1 MTTVQNLLC
10 MRQHDPVLAAVW
22 DAEHIEQVEVL
33 WEEDLALEG
42 RRLLHD
48 TGALKDVMQ
57 NHMLQLLSLLA
68 MELPAGGYHHHIA
81 ANTWESAGAGAPPPG
96 SAALRFAT
104 IVVPD
109 AGERERALAR
119 LAALGHQHRDD
130 GADPIV
136 VDPSGNPVALTV
148 RAGPR
153 H

>member
-68 MELPAGGYHHHIA
+68 MELPAGP
-81 ANTWESAGAGAPPPG
+81 S
-96 SAALRFAT
+96 
-104 IVVPD
+104 
-109 AGERERALAR
+109 EREPRDAKVAAQPAAR
-119 LAALGHQHRDD
+119 LAEARR
-130 GADPIV
+130 ARR
-136 VDPSGNPVALTV
+136 V
-148 RAGPR
+148 RAARPLRGRAHRPPR
-153 H
+153 GARLRRRGGR